1 MMMIAPSH
9 GEHGSASLYWGLGLS
24 PSRVQGNWKAESNLK
39 IEQYHALDST
49 IDHLVLSETSSITA
63 YLLFTYAK
71 THIGRY
77 NEFIGV
83 LGAGSFMFGGL
94 APITSCP
101 CF

>member
-71 THIGRY
+71 THILGGIT
-77 NEFIGV
+77 NLLEFWG
-83 LGAGSFMFGGL
+83 LDHSCSGA
-94 APITSCP
+94 
-101 CF
+101 